1 MTHLDEYINHMRGN
15 KKSEGTIHEY
25 VRNLTD
31 VFTTIGKNE
40 EAIAYEDIENYKLS
54 ISSLSSSTINTRIS
68 ALKSYYKF
76 LMQRRYVEVNPV
88 EYVECPKVKNKEKI
102 PLTGE
107 QVRAMIAKTSNVR
120 MEAFIM
126 ALATTGMR
134 IAELASVTIDDYN
147 NRVGNTIIITGKGDK
162 ERRVTF
168 PDEAI
173 ACIDKYIWSERS
185 IHAAKT
191 GTNLLFVSNQ
201 GTALAAGN
209 MGEQLKKI
217 AKEAGI
223 PQWDKVCNHLLRTT
237 CATLALRNG
246 VELPTI
252 QKMLGH
258 SDINTTTRY
267 AKIADETVANAMAT
281 MRF

>member
-1 MTHLDEYINHMRGN
+1 MTHLDEYSNHMRGN

-40 EAIAYEDIENYKLS
+40 EAIVYEDIENYKLS
-54 ISSLSSSTINTRIS
+54 IASLSSSTINTRIS

-185 IHAAKT
+185 VHAAKT

>member
-1 MTHLDEYINHMRGN
+1 MKHLTEYTNHLRGN
-15 KKSEGTIHEY
+15 KKSLGTIHEY
-25 VRNLTD
+25 TMNLTKI
-31 VFTTIGKNE
+31 FNEIGKDE
-40 EAIAYEDIENYKLS
+40 DVVTYEDIENYKLS
-54 ISSLSSSTINTRIS
+54 IASLSSSTINTRIS

-88 EYVECPKVKNKEKI
+88 EYIECPKVKNKEKI

-107 QVRAMIAKTSNVR
+107 QVRAMIAKTTNVR
-120 MEAFIM
+120 TEAFIM

-147 NRVGNTIIITGKGDK
+147 NRMGNTIIITGKGDK

-191 GTNLLFVSNQ
+191 GTNLLFVSNH
-201 GTALAAGN
+201 GTALSAGN

-223 PQWDKVCNHLLRTT
+223 PQWDKVCNHLMRTT

-258 SDINTTTRY
+258 SNINTTTRY
-267 AKIADETVANAMAT
+267 AKIADETVANAMST

>member
-31 VFTTIGKNE
+31 VFTTIGKDE
-40 EAIAYEDIENYKLS
+40 EAVAYEDIENYKLS
-54 ISSLSSSTINTRIS
+54 IASLSSSTINTRIS

-173 ACIDKYIWSERS
+173 ACIDKYIWTERS